1 MSITNYWKMDVNN
14 NQVIMLTIKR
24 LAVYLLTFLLI
35 SCIVIFLVDF
45 KQFDNYLVGQA
56 NKTSK
61 KDEIVN
67 KEIVYVHVDNHPAA
81 ESECMSFTLY
91 RQSIIKLLNT
101 VAEQTRNNNG
111 PKGVVLDFW
120 FSNDKTE
127 LNNLE
132 AAILQLKDLQVPVY
146 GVYNVNIA
154 NESVD
159 LQSIDFDKIEAKHA
173 VDLYDFAL
181 TGPDTGS
188 LGRFHTL
195 FYAEQNMAS
204 YENSIY
210 LQSDT
215 NGNVTEIAFLPL
227 RVAQDLTDSR
237 SLVGDEHRRGSIVPY
252 GSIKEMQKRTFTF
265 NADTF
270 SSIGSFTSPPGSI
283 IPIDMDKKILV
294 VGDEI
299 NDRIDIGK
307 GYMPGPY
314 ILTWALS
321 DLLDNYNRLKLP
333 IENLYV
339 IIGQMIAFSF
349 FTVLVF
355 ALLFKYVKGLQTKPA
370 LIALLSFLAGVG
382 CLYIYYWLMLTF
394 KAVIPAWQTIAA
406 MVVAC
411 FLSWRFAHK
420 FLVTGVAEGSQK
432 YDVFISYSR
441 GQGEWVYK
449 NVYEPLAALRKPNGD
464 KLNIFFDVKSIG
476 IGEAFTAKYMWA
488 IVDTK
493 CFIPVISEEYYKKNH
508 CKNELDCAVKRW
520 VEKLLTIQAIAFS
533 FSAVPEAYNTINFVD
548 INKDPNFIETI
559 KKQLLQ

>member
-1 MSITNYWKMDVNN
+1 
-14 NQVIMLTIKR
+14 MLTIKR
-24 LAVYLLTFLLI
+24 LAVYLLTFILV
-35 SCIVIFLVDF
+35 SAIVIFVVDF
-45 KQFDNYLVGQA
+45 RKFDNYLVGQA
-56 NKTSK
+56 NKTSN

-67 KEIVYVHVDNHPAA
+67 KEIVYVHLDNHPAA

-91 RQSIIKLLNT
+91 RQSLIKLLNT

-120 FSNDKTE
+120 FSSDVTE
-127 LNNLE
+127 ISNLE
-132 AAILQLKDLQVPVY
+132 AAIQQLKDLQVPVY
-146 GVYNVNIA
+146 SSYNVNVA
-154 NESVD
+154 HESVD
-159 LQSIDFDKIEAKHA
+159 LNSIDFNQVDAKHA
-173 VDLYDFAL
+173 TDLYDFVLA
-181 TGPDTGS
+181 GPDTGCI
-188 LGRFHTL
+188 GRAHTL

-204 YENSIY
+204 YENSIF
-210 LQSDT
+210 LKSDT
-215 NGNVTEIAFLPL
+215 NGNLTEIPYLPL
-227 RVAQDLTDSR
+227 RVAQDLTDSKSMAR
-237 SLVGDEHRRGSIVPY
+237 DEERKGSIVPY
-252 GSIKEMQKRTFTF
+252 GSITEMQKRTFTF
-265 NADTF
+265 VPDTF
-270 SSIGSFTSPPGSI
+270 SAVGSFLSPPGENM
-283 IPIDMDKKILV
+283 PMDMDKKILV
-294 VGDEI
+294 VGDEV
-299 NDRIDIGK
+299 NDRIDIGT

-314 ILTWALS
+314 ILTWSLS

-339 IIGQMIAFSF
+339 IIGQMIGFSF
-349 FTVLVF
+349 FTVLIY
-355 ALLFKYVKGLQTKPA
+355 ALIFKYVKLFQTKPSIIA
-370 LIALLSFLAGVG
+370 LISFIAGAG
-382 CLYIYYWLMLTF
+382 CLYIYYRLMLNF
-394 KAVIPAWQTIAA
+394 KAVIPAWQTMAA
-406 MVVAC
+406 MMVAC

-441 GQGEWVYK
+441 GQGDWVYK
-449 NVYEPLAALRKPNGD
+449 NVYEPLAAFRKPNGD

-520 VEKLLTIQAIAFS
+520 VEKLISIQAIAFS

-559 KKQLLQ
+559 KKQFLQ

>member
-1 MSITNYWKMDVNN
+1 
-14 NQVIMLTIKR
+14 MLTIKR
-24 LAVYLLTFLLI
+24 LAVYLLTFLLV
-35 SCIVIFLVDF
+35 SAIVIFLIDF
-45 KQFDNYLVGQA
+45 RQFDQYLVGQA
-56 NKTSK
+56 NKTGK

-67 KEIVYVHVDNHPAA
+67 KEIVYVHLDNHPDA

-120 FSNDKTE
+120 LSSDNTE
-127 LNNLE
+127 INNLGP
-132 AAILQLKDLQVPVY
+132 AIQQLKALQVPVY
-146 GVYNVNIA
+146 AAYNVNIA

-159 LQSIDFDKIEAKHA
+159 LQSIDFDRIEKKHA
-173 VDLYDFAL
+173 VELYDLDL
-181 TGPDTGS
+181 TGSDTGS
-188 LGRFHTL
+188 YGRFHTL

-204 YENSIY
+204 YENSIF
-210 LQSDT
+210 LQSGSDGT
-215 NGNVTEIAFLPL
+215 LTEIGFLPL
-227 RVAQDLTDSR
+227 RVAQDLTDSK
-237 SLVGDEHRRGSIVPY
+237 SLARDEHRRGSIVPY
-252 GSIKEMQKRTFTF
+252 GSIEEMQKRTFTF
-265 NADTF
+265 IAEPF
-270 SSIGSFTSPPGSI
+270 SSVGTFISPPGSNT
-283 IPIDMDKKILV
+283 PIDMDKKILV

-299 NDRIDIGK
+299 NDKIDIGT
-307 GYMPGPY
+307 GYIPGPY
-314 ILTWALS
+314 MVTWALS

-355 ALLFKYVKGLQTKPA
+355 ALLFKYVKLLQTKPV
-370 LIALLSFLAGVG
+370 LIATLSFLAGLG
-382 CLYIYYWLMLTF
+382 SLYIYYRLMLNF

-406 MVVAC
+406 MWVAC
-411 FLSWRFAHK
+411 ILSWRFAHK

-441 GQGEWVYK
+441 GQSDWVYK

-508 CKNELDCAVKRW
+508 CINELDCAVKRW

-533 FSAVPEAYNTINFVD
+533 FNAVPEAYNTINFVD